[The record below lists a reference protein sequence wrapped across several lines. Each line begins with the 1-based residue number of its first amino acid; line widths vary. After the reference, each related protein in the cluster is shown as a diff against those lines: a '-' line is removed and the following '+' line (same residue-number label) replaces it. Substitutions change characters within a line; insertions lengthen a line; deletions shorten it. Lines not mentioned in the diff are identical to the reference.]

1 NELFY
6 GLLEVYL
13 PEYIFL
19 SEKWK
24 DLLPEYFEP
33 VEYFRNHVLY
43 RNTKGVRPELHDDLA
58 LLLTT
63 SGSTGSPKLV
73 RLSYRN
79 IQSNAESIA
88 EYLEI
93 TAEDRA
99 ITTMPMSYTYGLS
112 IINSHL
118 IKGATIITSELSL
131 VERKF
136 WDIVKNLKPTT
147 FGGVPY
153 IYEILKKLRF
163 KQMLLP
169 SLRYITQAGG
179 KLSQEL
185 VEEFRDICKEK
196 GIRFIVMYGQTEA
209 TARMSYLPY
218 ENSFEKS
225 RSIGIAIP
233 GGKFWIENENGEIIE
248 TSETKG
254 ELVYQGENVSLG
266 YAESPAD
273 FVKGDENN
281 GILRTGDIAYRD
293 ADGFYYIV
301 GRKKRFIKIFGNRV
315 SLDETESL
323 LQSHFSDTNIACSGI
338 DDKMYI
344 FIVNELLKENI
355 QKFLTERTGLNTT
368 AFKIVVI
375 QVIPKNESGKTIYT
389 ILNRYH
395 E

>member
-1 NELFY
+1 LFY